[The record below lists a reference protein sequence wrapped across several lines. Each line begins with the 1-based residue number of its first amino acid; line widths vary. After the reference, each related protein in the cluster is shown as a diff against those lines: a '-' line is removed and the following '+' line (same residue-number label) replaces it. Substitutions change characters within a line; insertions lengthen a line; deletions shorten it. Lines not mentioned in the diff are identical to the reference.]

1 MSMYNVEAGDN
12 AELDVDKSGL
22 QKGDTVEDSA
32 LQVDKE
38 RNEVRVV
45 EEAETKM
52 ELSNFRRRLLV
63 PLLCSAQF
71 FDIAVSSS
79 TIIAIPKIGD
89 ALDFKPSEL
98 QWVVGAYTLTFASFQ
113 LIGGRLTDI
122 YHAKPIFVSGFAIVG
137 IFSILC
143 AVSVHPIMLIVFR
156 AVQGIGAAFTIPS
169 ALALIVQTVPDPA
182 EQAQALAAVGA
193 SGAVGNAVGF
203 VLGGVLTS
211 RISWRWVFYLMAI
224 MILPLCAFSALAL
237 PGSSI
242 SGHADK
248 SRQIDIPGVGVLT
261 ACLILFV
268 YAISDGSH
276 SGWDKPEIITALIF
290 SVVCGVA
297 FFFVETRV
305 ADPAVPPRTWRIP
318 NVVPLFVYALSI
330 YWFLYGS
337 ELQLVEI
344 FQVKQDIFGWSPLA
358 SSLYCIP
365 IAIGVAG
372 GISAT
377 LSGIYGPHFP
387 RKLLLFAGQIFMAV
401 SVGLFA
407 LGDSP
412 DKYWSHIFPGMI
424 VGMIGIGITFV
435 GVNIAVMAS
444 APAGEEGVVGALVN
458 TSIQLGATIGLAI
471 MTTISTGVNNHLP
484 PDVPASKLFEGYQD
498 AFWSLLGFQCLMA
511 VVSVA
516 FVK

>member
-1 MSMYNVEAGDN
+1 MNSVESGDN
-12 AELDVDKSGL
+12 LILEVEKSGSK
-22 QKGDTVEDSA
+22 QTDAAEDSA
-32 LQVDKE
+32 PEIDKE
-38 RNEVRVV
+38 RNEVKVV
-45 EEAETKM
+45 GEVETKM
-52 ELSNFRRRLLV
+52 ELSSFRRRLLV

-79 TIIAIPKIGD
+79 TIIAILKIGD

-98 QWVVGAYTLTFASFQ
+98 QWLVGAYTLRSHPSSSSEGAPQ
-113 LIGGRLTDI
+113 
-122 YHAKPIFVSGFAIVG
+122 IFVSGFAIVG
-137 IFSILC
+137 TFSILC

-237 PGSSI
+237 PGSNMY
-242 SGHADK
+242 GRADK
-248 SRQIDIPGVGVLT
+248 NRKIDMPGVGVLT

-276 SGWDKPEIITALIF
+276 SGWDKPQIITTLVL
-290 SVVCGVA
+290 SLVCGVA

-318 NVVPLFVYALSI
+318 NVMPLFVYALSI

-344 FQVKQDIFGWSPLA
+344 FQDIFGWSPLA

-365 IAIGVAG
+365 IGVAG

-377 LSGIYGPHFP
+377 LSGIYGSRFP
-387 RKLLLFAGQIFMAV
+387 RRLLLFVGQIFMTT
-401 SVGLFA
+401 SVVLFA

-424 VGMIGIGITFV
+424 VGMIGIGIAFV
-435 GVNIAVMAS
+435 GVNVAVMAS

-458 TSIQLGATIGLAI
+458 TSIQLGATIGLA
-471 MTTISTGVNNHLP
+471 N
-484 PDVPASKLFEGYQD
+484 VPASRLFKGYQN

-511 VVSVA
+511 VISVV